1 MAIRNIRID
10 DDPLLRKQSREVTKF
25 DNRLKYLVEDMFETM
40 YHAEGVG
47 LAAPQVGILKRVIV
61 IDDRE
66 GNKLEMVNPVIKEMD
81 GEEVQIE
88 GCLSLPH
95 KQGSVK
101 RATHIVVDYYDKD
114 NNKKTLETRDFF
126 ARIIQHEIDHLNGIL
141 YSDRAIEMYVVKDNE
156 EVKEW
161 K

>member
-61 IDDRE
+61 IDDGE
-66 GNKLEMVNPVIKEMD
+66 DNKLEMVNPVIKEMD
-81 GEEVQIE
+81 GEEIQIE

-114 NNKKTLETRDFF
+114 NNKKTLETRDFL

-156 EVKEW
+156 EIKEW

>member
-88 GCLSLPH
+88 GCLSIPH

-101 RATHIVVDYYDKD
+101 RATHIIVDYYDKD

>member
-101 RATHIVVDYYDKD
+101 RATHIIVDYYDKD
-114 NNKKTLETRDFF
+114 NNKKTLEPRDFF

>member
-40 YHAEGVG
+40 YHSEGVG

-61 IDDRE
+61 IDDGE
-66 GNKLEMVNPVIKEMD
+66 DNKLEMVNPVIKEMD

-101 RATHIVVDYYDKD
+101 RATHIIVDYYDKD
-114 NNKKTLETRDFF
+114 NNKKTLETRDFL

>member
-61 IDDRE
+61 IDDGE
-66 GNKLEMVNPVIKEMD
+66 DNKLEMVNPVIKEMD

-114 NNKKTLETRDFF
+114 NNKKTLETRDFL

-156 EVKEW
+156 EIKEW

>member
-101 RATHIVVDYYDKD
+101 RATHIIVDYYDKD

>member
-61 IDDRE
+61 IDDGE
-66 GNKLEMVNPVIKEMD
+66 DNKLEMINPVIKEMD

-114 NNKKTLETRDFF
+114 NNKKTLETRDFL

-156 EVKEW
+156 EIKEW

>member
-61 IDDRE
+61 IDDGE
-66 GNKLEMVNPVIKEMD
+66 NNKLEMVNPVIKEMD

-101 RATHIVVDYYDKD
+101 RATHIIVDYYDKD
-114 NNKKTLETRDFF
+114 NNKKTLETRDFL

>member
-61 IDDRE
+61 IDDGE
-66 GNKLEMVNPVIKEMD
+66 DNKLEMVNPVIKEMD

-114 NNKKTLETRDFF
+114 NNKKTLETRDFL

-156 EVKEW
+156 EIKE
-161 K
+161 

>member
-61 IDDRE
+61 IDDGE
-66 GNKLEMVNPVIKEMD
+66 DNKLEMVNPVIKEMD

-114 NNKKTLETRDFF
+114 NNKKTLETRDFL

>member
-40 YHAEGVG
+40 YHSEGVG

-61 IDDRE
+61 IDDGE
-66 GNKLEMVNPVIKEMD
+66 DNKLEMVNPVIKEMD

-101 RATHIVVDYYDKD
+101 RATHIIVDYYDKD
-114 NNKKTLETRDFF
+114 NNKKTLETRDFL

-156 EVKEW
+156 EVKE
-161 K
+161 

>member
-101 RATHIVVDYYDKD
+101 RATHIIVDYYDKD
-114 NNKKTLETRDFF
+114 NNKKTLEPRDFF

-156 EVKEW
+156 EVKE
-161 K
+161 

>member
-10 DDPLLRKQSREVTKF
+10 DDPLLRKQSKEVTKF

-61 IDDRE
+61 IDDGE
-66 GNKLEMVNPVIKEMD
+66 DNKLEMVNPVIKEMD

-114 NNKKTLETRDFF
+114 NNKKTLETRDFL

-156 EVKEW
+156 EIKE
-161 K
+161 

>member
-61 IDDRE
+61 IDDGE
-66 GNKLEMVNPVIKEMD
+66 DNKLEMVNPIIKEMD

-114 NNKKTLETRDFF
+114 NNKKTLETRDFL

>member
-61 IDDRE
+61 IDDGE
-66 GNKLEMVNPVIKEMD
+66 DNKLEMVNPVIKEMD

-114 NNKKTLETRDFF
+114 NNKKTLETRDFL

-156 EVKEW
+156 EVKE
-161 K
+161 

>member
-114 NNKKTLETRDFF
+114 NNKKTLETRDFL

-156 EVKEW
+156 EIKEW

>member
-61 IDDRE
+61 IDDGE
-66 GNKLEMVNPVIKEMD
+66 DNKLEMINPVIKEMD

-114 NNKKTLETRDFF
+114 NNKKTLETRDFL